1 MRARRSR
8 RARYHLPMSRQRYIA
23 LLRGINVGRAKR
35 IAMADLRK
43 LAENLGFGAVRSI
56 LNSGNLIFEAEI
68 TALQA
73 AAALE
78 EALVLRLGVA
88 ARVFVLERAELAD
101 IIDDNPLLH
110 LADDHARL
118 FAFVLPGAAQR
129 ELAACLCAQ
138 PWEPEALAIGRRA
151 AYVWCPSGLLDS
163 AAAAALGKGLGDGA
177 TSRNWNTMTKLHGM
191 CSAAI

>member
-1 MRARRSR
+1 MTS
-8 RARYHLPMSRQRYIA
+8 QRYIA

-43 LAENLGFGAVRSI
+43 LAESLGYTGVRSL
-56 LNSGNLIFEAEI
+56 LNSGNLVFDAGAD
-68 TALQA
+68 TDTA
-73 AAALE
+73 AAAAAIE

-101 IIDDNPLLH
+101 IIDDNPLLD

-118 FAFVLPGAAQR
+118 FAFMLAGDAQR
-129 ELAACLCAQ
+129 EVAACLCERS
-138 PWEPEALAIGRRA
+138 WGPEALALGRRA
-151 AYVWCPSGLLDS
+151 AYVWCPQGLLDS

-177 TSRNWNTMTKLHGM
+177 TSRNWKTMTKLHGL
-191 CSAAI
+191 CSDGVQPVALD